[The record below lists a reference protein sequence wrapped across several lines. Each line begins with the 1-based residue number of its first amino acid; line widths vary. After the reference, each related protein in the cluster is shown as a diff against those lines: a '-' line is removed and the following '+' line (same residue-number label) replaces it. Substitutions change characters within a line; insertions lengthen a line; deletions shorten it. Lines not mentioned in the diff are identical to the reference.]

1 MFRSDWL
8 LFGDECLQLVH
19 YDPPLWKIERERRN
33 EIVDSTHNAA
43 VWEQQTT
50 MFQQRG
56 SYSGVNACFE
66 ISGTNYVIDS

>member
-1 MFRSDWL
+1 MKD
-8 LFGDECLQLVH
+8 
-19 YDPPLWKIERERRN
+19 RERRN

-43 VWEQQTT
+43 VREQRTT
-50 MFQQRG
+50 TFQQRG